1 MPRRLPPLTTLRA
14 FEAAARHANFASAA
28 DELSITPAA
37 VSQQV
42 RHLEDNLGVRLFTR
56 RARSVEV
63 TAAGADYAR
72 TVGSVLDQLALAT
85 ERIHHADQAGRLTI
99 ATTPSFAA
107 QWLMPRLIRFME
119 LHPELDVRLST
130 SNALVDFARQ
140 DVDVAVRYGDGRWP
154 GLQAGLLIAT
164 ELFPVCSPSFRQGSQ
179 RLLIPANLR
188 PRSLLRLMSDEWP
201 KWLAAANLGD
211 MRAEGPQYS
220 DVGLLTQAAVAGQ
233 GVALGQSIIVAD
245 DLADGRLIEPFN
257 LRIPSQ
263 SAYYIVGLP
272 GHLDR
277 PKVRAFSRWLR
288 KELTRDDRSS

>member
-1 MPRRLPPLTTLRA
+1 MTTLRA

-42 RHLEDNLGVRLFTR
+42 RHLEDHLDVHLFTR
-56 RARSVEV
+56 HARGVEV

-72 TVGSVLDQLALAT
+72 TVGAVLDQLALAT
-85 ERIHHADQAGRLTI
+85 ERIHHADRAGRLTI

-107 QWLMPRLIRFME
+107 QWLMPRLTRFLE
-119 LHPELDVRLST
+119 IHPELDVRLST

-140 DVDVAVRYGDGRWP
+140 DVGVAVRYGDGRWP
-154 GLQAGLLIAT
+154 GLQVELLITT
-164 ELFPVCSPSFRQGSQ
+164 ELFPVCSPSFRQGPQ
-179 RLLIPANLR
+179 RLRVPANLR

-201 KWLAAANLGD
+201 RWLAAADLAH

-233 GVALGQSIIVAD
+233 GVALGQSIIVAN
-245 DLADGRLIEPFN
+245 DLAHGRLIEPFD
-257 LRIPSQ
+257 LRISSQ

-272 GHLDR
+272 GELDR
-277 PKVRAFSRWLR
+277 PKVQAFSQWLR
-288 KELTRDDRSS
+288 QELTRNDRSS